1 MLKKIK
7 EIVSE
12 KEIERLDE
20 EIEKIYSVE
29 YANNNSV
36 AHNLGFDSVANLN
49 GSGYTNLVRIV
60 DNLNDDDEQEA
71 FASFILK
78 MVFDDHKVLILK
90 KELLENRNRYISIL
104 YL

>member
-12 KEIERLDE
+12 KEVKELDRVV
-20 EIEKIYSVE
+20 KNIYDVE

-36 AHNLGFDSVANLN
+36 AYNLGFDTVANLN

-60 DNLNDDDEQEA
+60 DNLNDDDGQEA

-78 MVFDDHKVLILK
+78 MVFDDAKINLLK
-90 KELLENRNRYISIL
+90 KELMQNRNRYITLL